1 MGSQAASAAF
11 LWTAVDLPQ
20 APAHL
25 CIPAAAAIHTDGRS
39 DGAVH
44 LNCGYFRTKWIPTDD
59 RATGSQARDTDLFMH
74 LLHKCRTVSGSR
86 DLFHGNRTM
95 PCLKQ

>member
-44 LNCGYFRTKWIPTDD
+44 LNCGYFRTKCTAIES
-59 RATGSQARDTDLFMH
+59 RIRQAMLGCFTWEPAPLSKDQQQTL
-74 LLHKCRTVSGSR
+74 TVAIEMAGE
-86 DLFHGNRTM
+86 
-95 PCLKQ
+95 

>member
-1 MGSQAASAAF
+1 MKTSVFAWVLGLLWQPF

-25 CIPAAAAIHTDGRS
+25 CIPAAAAIHTNGRS
-39 DGAVH
+39 DAAVH

-59 RATGSQARDTDLFMH
+59 RATGSQARDTDLIYA
-74 LLHKCRTVSGSR
+74 RTA
-86 DLFHGNRTM
+86 
-95 PCLKQ
+95 